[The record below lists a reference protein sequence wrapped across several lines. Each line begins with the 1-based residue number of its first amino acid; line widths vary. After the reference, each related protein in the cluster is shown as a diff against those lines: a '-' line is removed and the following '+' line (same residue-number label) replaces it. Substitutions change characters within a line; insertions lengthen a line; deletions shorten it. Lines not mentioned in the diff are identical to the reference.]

1 MSKSASLRMT
11 EVSVQPSFGEL
22 SEAMSTLGAELS
34 SKVGSMLQTAGCSR
48 RQQQLTIII
57 CRSLLQTFGY
67 ICSVVHEIATI

>member
-1 MSKSASLRMT
+1 MT

-34 SKVGSMLQTAGCSR
+34 SKIGSMLQTAWLQS
-48 RQQQLTIII
+48 QSQLTIII

-67 ICSVVHEIATI
+67 ICSVAHDIATI